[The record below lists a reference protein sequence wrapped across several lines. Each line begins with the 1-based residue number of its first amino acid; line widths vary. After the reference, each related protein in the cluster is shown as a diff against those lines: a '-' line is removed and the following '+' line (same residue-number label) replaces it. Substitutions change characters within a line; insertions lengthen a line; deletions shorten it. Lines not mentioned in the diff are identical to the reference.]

1 MPAQACRRGS
11 TAVSA
16 AGRSRSARPF
26 VSRPRTRSRR
36 PSAVAALKESPQTFD
51 KETSVP
57 WDDWRNDVNRSG
69 RTRGARLQEE
79 AGAAAVEFAI
89 VASLFFML
97 VFAII
102 DFGFGFHTWNGT
114 AHAAREG
121 ARLAAVDPDPRRSR
135 AGFARR
141 PGSWIRPNSPSPC
154 SAAGMAG
161 GFSACPTS
169 ASSWAEGDYMRV
181 IVDYRYPY
189 ITPLPGFVGLGDDLN
204 LHSQSEVRFEGAYR
218 GRSCA
223 GCRPGPT
230 TSPAPSSSW
239 RCS

>member
-16 AGRSRSARPF
+16 VGRSRSAPPF
-26 VSRPRTRSRR
+26 VSRPRTGSRR
-36 PSAVAALKESPQTFD
+36 PSAVAVLKERAQTFD

-57 WDDWRNDVNRSG
+57 RDDWRNDVNRSG
-69 RTRGARLQEE
+69 RTRGARLHEE

-121 ARLAAVDPDPRRSR
+121 ARLTAVDPDPAAIESR
-135 AGFARR
+135 VRQAAGFLDQTKMTVTVQCSRNGGGGSSHGLRGLRR
-141 PGSWIRPNSPSPC
+141 D
-154 SAAGMAG
+154 
-161 GFSACPTS
+161 GF
-169 ASSWAEGDYMRV
+169 GKKRK
-181 IVDYRYPY
+181 
-189 ITPLPGFVGLGDDLN
+189 GLCG
-204 LHSQSEVRFEGAYR
+204 
-218 GRSCA
+218 GRS
-223 GCRPGPT
+223 GRYG
-230 TSPAPSSSW
+230 W
-239 RCS
+239 